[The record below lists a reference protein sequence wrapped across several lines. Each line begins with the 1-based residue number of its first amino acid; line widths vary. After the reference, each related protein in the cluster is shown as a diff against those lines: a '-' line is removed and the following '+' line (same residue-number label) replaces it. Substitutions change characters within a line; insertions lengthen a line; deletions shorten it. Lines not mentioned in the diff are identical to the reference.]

1 MSILRH
7 VAGPLA
13 AATTIALAT
22 TAVGHD
28 NDPKRKTLPP
38 IYGDIVYG
46 DRDGIAGGWSGDSDG
61 FIFCSQIPV
70 NQLGGS
76 GNGSDCWGYT
86 SPSGREYAIVTMESA
101 VAWVEVSDAFNP
113 DVIYTYQRGGT
124 SSLWGDVKTVGSRA
138 YVVGE
143 GGGSIKTFDMSNID
157 NGVVTYEG
165 ESTSNGGTASHN
177 IASVEQANLIV
188 RCGGGSN
195 GLRFYS
201 TANNPDN
208 PQFLGAWN
216 DRYVHDACITIYPS
230 FGPDTTYRG
239 RIIGFLNDGNN
250 GGGTNTGLSIVD
262 FGTPNN
268 INPSG
273 TLLSRVTWPGAGYSH
288 QCWHND
294 DFTWV
299 ISNDETALNSTWQMV
314 NITDLNNATMGVQQ
328 SIPGSANNHNN
339 YTKNGLLYAANY
351 TMGLRVLDCDNG
363 NLMNEVAFF
372 DTYPENDSAGYNG
385 IWSVYPYF
393 DSGTIICSDF
403 QRGLIVV
410 KLDLSPVGFSF
421 PDGLPDTVPS
431 SGTQLLVDVSLE
443 SGFAIDTMEMDYQFA
458 SGGSGLVAGT
468 EVSGTP
474 GRYAFNLPSSTDCP
488 DEVDFAF
495 TAKLTNGQVIP
506 DPGGTYGALVA
517 DGSVVVGEWNGN
529 SSTGWTLGV
538 AGDTATDGQ
547 WDRGV
552 VEGNGRGD
560 PPVDGSGSPNGQA
573 FLTDIDAGTTNSDV
587 DGGFTTLVTPL
598 LDATAV
604 EGAVISYQRWF
615 DDLAGAAPGLDE
627 MVVSISN
634 NGGSSWSLLETV
646 TESPGSWVQVEFP
659 VASVITPTS
668 QVRLRFV
675 ISDEGDGSVVEGG
688 VDNLRIFGIECDDSI
703 PGDLNGDGFVNG
715 TDLGIFLALWGTS
728 DASAD
733 LNGDGIVNGG
743 DLGLLVAN
751 WG

>member
-1 MSILRH
+1 M
-7 VAGPLA
+7 VAG
-13 AATTIALAT
+13 
-22 TAVGHD
+22 
-28 NDPKRKTLPP
+28 LP
-38 IYGDIVYG
+38 
-46 DRDGIAGGWSGDSDG
+46 
-61 FIFCSQIPV
+61 
-70 NQLGGS
+70 
-76 GNGSDCWGYT
+76 
-86 SPSGREYAIVTMESA
+86 
-101 VAWVEVSDAFNP
+101 
-113 DVIYTYQRGGT
+113 
-124 SSLWGDVKTVGSRA
+124 
-138 YVVGE
+138 
-143 GGGSIKTFDMSNID
+143 
-157 NGVVTYEG
+157 
-165 ESTSNGGTASHN
+165 
-177 IASVEQANLIV
+177 
-188 RCGGGSN
+188 
-195 GLRFYS
+195 
-201 TANNPDN
+201 
-208 PQFLGAWN
+208 
-216 DRYVHDACITIYPS
+216 
-230 FGPDTTYRG
+230 
-239 RIIGFLNDGNN
+239 
-250 GGGTNTGLSIVD
+250 
-262 FGTPNN
+262 
-268 INPSG
+268 
-273 TLLSRVTWPGAGYSH
+273 
-288 QCWHND
+288 
-294 DFTWV
+294 
-299 ISNDETALNSTWQMV
+299 
-314 NITDLNNATMGVQQ
+314 
-328 SIPGSANNHNN
+328 
-339 YTKNGLLYAANY
+339 
-351 TMGLRVLDCDNG
+351 
-363 NLMNEVAFF
+363 
-372 DTYPENDSAGYNG
+372 
-385 IWSVYPYF
+385 
-393 DSGTIICSDF
+393 
-403 QRGLIVV
+403 
-410 KLDLSPVGFSF
+410 SPVGFSF

-431 SGTQLLVDVSLE
+431 GGTQLLVDVSLE

-474 GRYAFNLPSSTDCP
+474 GRYAFNLPGSTDCP

-495 TAKLTNGQVIP
+495 TATLTNGQVIP

-560 PPVDGSGSPNGQA
+560 PPVDGSGSPSGQA
-573 FLTDIDAGTTNSDV
+573 FLTDIDSGTTNSDV
-587 DGGFTTLVTPL
+587 DGGFTTLLTPL

-733 LNGDGIVNGG
+733 LTGPCNNEVAHCRLSNVCPRGG
-743 DLGLLVAN
+743 S
-751 WG
+751 